1 MSNCLLDPIFYKRR
15 MDLANKYPAISDLR
29 RKARRRIPH
38 FMWEYL
44 DSGTGDELGDQRN
57 RDGLANVHLKT
68 TILGGEVT
76 HDLRTDFLG
85 MTFDAPFGIAPL
97 GMSGAIWPGAE
108 SALACLAK
116 SANIPYT
123 MSTMATRTPEDIA
136 HQFGENGW
144 FQLYPPGEMDVL
156 DDMLARARAAG
167 FRALVLTVDVPAQSR
182 RERQVRS
189 GLTNPPSIT
198 LRTLAHV
205 AQCPAWAIGTLRHGM
220 PGMPI
225 ITKYSKVPQK
235 GPLPSNAHIGYL
247 LRVPPDWDYLARLR
261 DKWDGP
267 LIIKGVLEPDD
278 AVRLQNTGADAV
290 WISNHAARQ
299 FDGSRA
305 AITHVAPIRAA
316 VGPDFPLL
324 FDSGVM
330 GGLDILRAI
339 ALGADFV
346 MLGKAF
352 HYGLGAL
359 GTRGADHVVDVLR
372 ADLIANMGQMGIER
386 PTQAPGCLIA

>member
-1 MSNCLLDPIFYKRR
+1 
-15 MDLANKYPAISDLR
+15 MDLANRYPAISDLR
-29 RKARRRIPH
+29 LKARKRIPH

-44 DSGTGDELGDQRN
+44 DSGTGAEEGDQRN
-57 RDGLANVHLKT
+57 RDGLAQVHLKT
-68 TILGGEVT
+68 AVLRGEVT
-76 HDLRTDFLG
+76 FDLATEFLG
-85 MTFDAPFGIAPL
+85 QTFARPFGIAPL

-108 SALACLAK
+108 AALARLAQ

-123 MSTMATRTPEDIA
+123 MSTMATKTPEDIA
-136 HQFGENGW
+136 GLFGENGW
-144 FQLYPPGEMDVL
+144 FQLYPPGDMDVL
-156 DDMLARARAAG
+156 DDMLARARNAG

-198 LRTLAHV
+198 PRTLAHV
-205 AQCPAWAIGTLRHGM
+205 ASCPAWALGTLRHGM

-225 ITKYSKVPQK
+225 IAKYSDAPQK

-247 LRVPPDWDYLARLR
+247 LRIPPDWEYLARLR
-261 DKWDGP
+261 EKWDGP
-267 LIIKGVLEPDD
+267 LIIKGVLEPED
-278 AVRLQNTGADAV
+278 AVRLQKSGADAV

-305 AITHVAPIRAA
+305 AIDHVAPIRAA
-316 VGPDFPLL
+316 VGPDYPLL
-324 FDSGVM
+324 FDSGVL

-359 GTRGADHVVDVLR
+359 GEIGADHVVDILE
-372 ADLIANMGQMGIER
+372 ADLIANMGQMGIAR
-386 PTQAPGCLIA
+386 PKDARNQLI